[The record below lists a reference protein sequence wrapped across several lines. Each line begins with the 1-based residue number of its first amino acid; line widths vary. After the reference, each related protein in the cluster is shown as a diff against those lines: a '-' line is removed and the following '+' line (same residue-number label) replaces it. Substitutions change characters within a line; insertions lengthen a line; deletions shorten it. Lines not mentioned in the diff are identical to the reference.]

1 VKPHCPRI
9 LLILLAIVALSQG
22 YGQTLIINEVSNGPA
37 GNQEFVEFVVVSNSA
52 VYSCNTNVPP
62 CIDIRGWIIDDNS
75 GYHGGVT
82 GTGVAPGA
90 VRFSNAAFWSCIPL
104 GTIIVV
110 YNNNDP
116 NTSLP
121 AQDLSMTDGNCRLV
135 IPINNTSLFESNS
148 TTPGAV
154 ACSYPTTGWTP
165 GGNWNNTVLANSGD
179 CMRIVDLGGCEV
191 FSLCYGSANTNNL
204 IYFAGSGADQ
214 VWFFNNG
221 NPNIL
226 SNWSAG
232 CADPVACGSNQQ
244 TPGSANNPLN
254 AAYIAQ
260 FNIGCQPITPVTT
273 ALVSVTPAGCICD
286 GAAAVSGSG
295 SIGGY
300 TYTWYNSTGTVV
312 GIGSS
317 LTNACAGSY
326 SVVTTSSIGCTDSI
340 TLAIPSSTAIITPT
354 FTQVAP
360 ICNGGT
366 FTLPTSSING
376 ISGMWSP
383 AINNTTTTT
392 TYTFTPTTGQC
403 ATTATMS
410 VTVNQP
416 VTPTFTQIAQICNGG
431 SFTLPLTSNN
441 SITGTWSPAVNNTT
455 TTTYT
460 FTPATGAC
468 ATTATMT
475 VSVGPPVTPTFTQ
488 VAPICSGG
496 SFTLPTTSLNGINGT
511 WSPAVNNTVTTTYT
525 FTPAAGAC
533 ATTTTMSVTVNPNI
547 TPTFTQVA
555 AICSGGSFTLPT
567 ASLNA
572 INGTWS
578 PAVNNTATTTY
589 TFTPTAGTCATTATM
604 SVTVNQPVT
613 PTFTQVAPICNGG
626 TISLPTTSNNSITGT
641 WSPAVNNAAT
651 TTYTFTPTAGQC
663 ATTATMTVTVNQPVT
678 PTFPSAG
685 PFCLNDV
692 LPQVMLPT
700 TSLNGIN
707 GTWNPGMLSTATA
720 GTFTYTFTPDAS
732 ECALP
737 YSMTVTVNDPIVPTF
752 NQLAPLC
759 SGANFTLPTTSTNS
773 ISGSWSPAINNMAT
787 TTYTFTPNAG
797 ICATTATMTV
807 EIGAQILPS
816 FVPDVTTGCIPLTV
830 NFTNTS
836 ANSVNCSWNFG
847 NGTSQAGCG
856 PVSATFTSAGCY
868 DITLTVTDINGCSGT
883 LTANNLICVE
893 DAPDVSFNPSTGVI
907 SQLNTTVNFNNTTT
921 GAVSYDWDFGDNFG
935 SVEFE
940 PTHTYPDEPN
950 GYTVTLI
957 ATSAAGCIDSASTV
971 IQYNEELIFYIP
983 NTFTPDDDMYNQT
996 FKPVFTSGFDPYD
1009 YNMFIYNRWGELIF
1023 ESKDANFGWD
1033 GTYGVG
1039 SQNRKAQD
1047 GAYTWKIEF
1056 KTLQSDERKRVTGHV
1071 NLIR

>member
-1 VKPHCPRI
+1 
-9 LLILLAIVALSQG
+9 
-22 YGQTLIINEVSNGPA
+22 VSNGPA

-62 CIDIRGWIIDDNS
+62 CIDIRGWIVDDNS

-116 NTSLP
+116 NTSMP

-221 NPNIL
+221 NPNIQ
-226 SNWSAG
+226 SNWSPG

-244 TPGSANNPLN
+244 TPGNANNPLN

-260 FNIGCQPITPVTT
+260 FNNGCQPITPVTT

-312 GIGSS
+312 GTGSS
-317 LTNACAGSY
+317 LTNACPGSY

-360 ICNGGT
+360 ICSGGV
-366 FTLPTSSING
+366 FTLPTSSNNG
-376 ISGMWSP
+376 ISGTWSP
-383 AINNTTTTT
+383 AINNTSST
-392 TYTFTPTTGQC
+392 TYTFTPTAGQC

-416 VTPTFTQIAQICNGG
+416 VTPTFTQIAPICNGDPL
-431 SFTLPLTSNN
+431 TLPTSSLNGI
-441 SITGTWSPAVNNTT
+441 SGTWSPAVNNTT

-460 FTPATGAC
+460 FTPAAGAC

-475 VSVGPPVTPTFTQ
+475 VSVGAPVTPTFTQ
-488 VAPICSGG
+488 IAPICSGG
-496 SFTLPTTSLNGINGT
+496 TLTLPTASTNSISGT
-511 WSPAVNNTVTTTYT
+511 WSPAVNNSTTTTYT

-533 ATTTTMSVTVNPNI
+533 ATTTAMSVTVNPNV

-555 AICSGGSFTLPT
+555 PICSGGTISLPT
-567 ASLNA
+567 TSNNS
-572 INGTWS
+572 ITGTWS

-604 SVTVNQPVT
+604 SVTVDQPTV
-613 PTFTQVAPICNGG
+613 PTFTQVPAICSGG
-626 TISLPTTSNNSITGT
+626 TFALPTSSLNGINGT
-641 WSPAVNNAAT
+641 WSPALNYAAT
-651 TTYTFTPTAGQC
+651 TTYTFTPSTGQC
-663 ATTATMTVTVNQPVT
+663 ASAATMNVTVNQRVT

-692 LPQVMLPT
+692 LLQVMLPT

-720 GTFTYTFTPDAS
+720 GNFTYTFTPDAS

-737 YSMTVTVNDPIVPTF
+737 YSMTVTVNDPVVPTF

-773 ISGSWSPAINNMAT
+773 ISGSWSPAINNTAT
-787 TTYTFTPNAG
+787 TTYTFMPNAG
-797 ICATTATMTV
+797 ICATTAIMTV

-836 ANSVNCSWNFG
+836 ANSVNCFWNFG
-847 NGTSQAGCG
+847 NGTSLAGCG
-856 PVSATFTSAGCY
+856 PVSATFASAGCY

-921 GAVSYDWDFGDNFG
+921 GAISYDWNFGDNFG
-935 SVEFE
+935 STVFE

-950 GYTVTLI
+950 GYTVTLV

-1009 YNMFIYNRWGELIF
+1009 YNLFIYNRWGELIF

-1033 GTYGVG
+1033 GTYGIG
-1039 SQNRKAQD
+1039 SQNRKVQD

-1056 KTLQSDERKRVTGHV
+1056 KTLQSDERKRVIGHV
-1071 NLIR
+1071 NLLK

>member
-1 VKPHCPRI
+1 
-9 LLILLAIVALSQG
+9 
-22 YGQTLIINEVSNGPA
+22 
-37 GNQEFVEFVVVSNSA
+37 
-52 VYSCNTNVPP
+52 
-62 CIDIRGWIIDDNS
+62 
-75 GYHGGVT
+75 
-82 GTGVAPGA
+82 
-90 VRFSNAAFWSCIPL
+90 
-104 GTIIVV
+104 
-110 YNNNDP
+110 
-116 NTSLP
+116 
-121 AQDLSMTDGNCRLV
+121 
-135 IPINNTSLFESNS
+135 
-148 TTPGAV
+148 
-154 ACSYPTTGWTP
+154 
-165 GGNWNNTVLANSGD
+165 
-179 CMRIVDLGGCEV
+179 
-191 FSLCYGSANTNNL
+191 
-204 IYFAGSGADQ
+204 
-214 VWFFNNG
+214 
-221 NPNIL
+221 
-226 SNWSAG
+226 
-232 CADPVACGSNQQ
+232 
-244 TPGSANNPLN
+244 LN
-254 AAYIAQ
+254 A
-260 FNIGCQPITPVTT
+260 
-273 ALVSVTPAGCICD
+273 
-286 GAAAVSGSG
+286 
-295 SIGGY
+295 
-300 TYTWYNSTGTVV
+300 
-312 GIGSS
+312 
-317 LTNACAGSY
+317 
-326 SVVTTSSIGCTDSI
+326 
-340 TLAIPSSTAIITPT
+340 
-354 FTQVAP
+354 
-360 ICNGGT
+360 
-366 FTLPTSSING
+366 
-376 ISGMWSP
+376 
-383 AINNTTTTT
+383 
-392 TYTFTPTTGQC
+392 
-403 ATTATMS
+403 
-410 VTVNQP
+410 
-416 VTPTFTQIAQICNGG
+416 
-431 SFTLPLTSNN
+431 
-441 SITGTWSPAVNNTT
+441 
-455 TTTYT
+455 
-460 FTPATGAC
+460 
-468 ATTATMT
+468 
-475 VSVGPPVTPTFTQ
+475 
-488 VAPICSGG
+488 
-496 SFTLPTTSLNGINGT
+496 INGT
-511 WSPAVNNTVTTTYT
+511 WSPAVNNTTTTTYT

-578 PAVNNTATTTY
+578 PAVINTATTTY

-700 TSLNGIN
+700 TSLNGVN

-720 GTFTYTFTPDAS
+720 GTFTYTFTPNAS

-737 YSMTVTVNDPIVPTF
+737 YSMTVTVNDPVVPSF

-773 ISGSWSPAINNMAT
+773 ISGSWSPAINNTAT

-797 ICATTATMTV
+797 GCATTAVMTV

-816 FVPDVTTGCIPLTV
+816 FVPDVTTGCIALTV

-856 PVSATFTSAGCY
+856 PVSATFTAAGCY

-935 SVEFE
+935 STEFE

-971 IQYNEELIFYIP
+971 IQYFEELIFYIP

-1033 GTYGVG
+1033 GTYGIG
-1039 SQNRKAQD
+1039 SQNRKVQD

-1056 KTLQSDERKRVTGHV
+1056 KTLQSDERKRVIGHV
-1071 NLIR
+1071 NLLK